1 MNLTSSRLTWNL
13 LAYLSLVTTPLIA
26 QPPTVDNVILITL
39 DGARTQEIFGGLDI
53 DVLQSSSNN
62 VPVETTAVYQQYW
75 ASTPEARR
83 RQLMPFFWGTLM
95 ADYGS
100 IAGNRTRGSVVE
112 LTNTQRF
119 SYPGYSEM
127 LTGESHDDVITSNEN
142 RRYSFPTV
150 LDFLKNEMSLDRER
164 VAVFA
169 AWETFRWIVSNKVDT
184 FTVNAGYQSSGD
196 PNPTI
201 QTLTNQQFETL
212 TPWDSVRH
220 DFYTFRLAMAHLAAY
235 KPRVLYLALGETDD
249 WAHNGRY
256 DRTLQ
261 ALNQFDDYL
270 QELWEWLEA
279 DSQYRNRTGIIITVD
294 HGRGNT
300 AADWTDHGNATE
312 GAQYIWMAFVSP
324 TVSLRGEWSD
334 HEPIR
339 QNQVAA
345 TLAHFLGFNFRTQTP
360 TAGPPIETLFVQEH

>member
-1 MNLTSSRLTWNL
+1 
-13 LAYLSLVTTPLIA
+13 
-26 QPPTVDNVILITL
+26 
-39 DGARTQEIFGGLDI
+39 
-53 DVLQSSSNN
+53 
-62 VPVETTAVYQQYW
+62 
-75 ASTPEARR
+75 
-83 RQLMPFFWGTLM
+83 
-95 ADYGS
+95 
-100 IAGNRTRGSVVE
+100 
-112 LTNTQRF
+112 
-119 SYPGYSEM
+119 
-127 LTGESHDDVITSNEN
+127 
-142 RRYSFPTV
+142 
-150 LDFLKNEMSLDRER
+150 
-164 VAVFA
+164 
-169 AWETFRWIVSNKVDT
+169 
-184 FTVNAGYQSSGD
+184 
-196 PNPTI
+196 
-201 QTLTNQQFETL
+201 
-212 TPWDSVRH
+212 
-220 DFYTFRLAMAHLAAY
+220 MAHRAAY
-235 KPRVLYLALGETDD
+235 KPRGLYLALGETDD

-345 TLAHFLGFNFRTQTP
+345 TLAHFLGVNFRTQTP
-360 TAGPPIETLFVQEH
+360 TAGPPIETLFVQEY